1 MDIAGKHIV
10 VIGGAGFI
18 GSHVVEELLATDVGR
33 VTIYDNFARGKRSN
47 IAHQLEDPRAS
58 LFPDG
63 GDVRE
68 IDVLNV
74 ALRLRVSNLAAFALI
89 SPPPAM

>member
-47 IAHQLEDPRAS
+47 ITAQLEAS
-58 LFPDG
+58 LF
-63 GDVRE
+63 R
-68 IDVLNV
+68 
-74 ALRLRVSNLAAFALI
+74 RRVNPRQPS
-89 SPPPAM
+89 